1 MTGVCLEGEGGGVM
15 GKRTDKKMRI
25 ALFTVIVLVLLV
37 LIGILAYWKLPS
49 RRDSMTWARTLEAS
63 DVAQI
68 EMTVMPSAEAE
79 RSRSFEEEE
88 FEDVVSLINQ
98 STGRYIRD
106 PEPAAGMSRT
116 LYVTMKDGTEHTV
129 SYNGYLVIDGDSY
142 ADRFHGYSEDGKRL
156 DELSYR

>member
-1 MTGVCLEGEGGGVM
+1 M

-25 ALFTVIVLVLLV
+25 AVFTVIALVLLV
-37 LIGILAYWKLPS
+37 LIGILAYWKIPS
-49 RRDSMTWARTLEAS
+49 RRESMTWARNLEAS

-68 EMTVMPSAEAE
+68 EMTVMPSAEDE
-79 RSRSFEEEE
+79 RHRSFEEEE

-106 PEPAAGMSRT
+106 PEPIMGMSRT
-116 LYVTMKDGTEHTV
+116 LYITMKDGTEHTV

-142 ADRFHGYSEDGKRL
+142 ADGIHGYSEDGERL
-156 DELSYR
+156 EKE

>member
-1 MTGVCLEGEGGGVM
+1 M

-25 ALFTVIVLVLLV
+25 AVFTVIVLVLLV
-37 LIGILAYWKLPS
+37 VIGILTYWKIPS
-49 RRDSMTWARTLEAS
+49 RRESMAWARSLEAS

-68 EMTVMPSAEAE
+68 KMTVMPSSEEE
-79 RSRSFEEEE
+79 RYRSFEEEA

-106 PEPAAGMSRT
+106 PEPMTGMFRT

-142 ADRFHGYSEDGKRL
+142 ADCFHGYSEDGERL
-156 DELSYR
+156 EKE

>member
-1 MTGVCLEGEGGGVM
+1 M

-25 ALFTVIVLVLLV
+25 AVFTAVSLVLLV
-37 LIGILAYWKLPS
+37 LIGILAYWKIPS
-49 RRDSMTWARTLEAS
+49 RRESMTWARTLEAS

-68 EMTVMPSAEAE
+68 EMTVMPSAEDE
-79 RSRSFEEEE
+79 RHRSFEEEE

-106 PEPAAGMSRT
+106 PEPIMGMSRT
-116 LYVTMKDGTEHTV
+116 LYITMKDGTEHTV

-142 ADRFHGYSEDGKRL
+142 ADGIHGYSEDGERL
-156 DELSYR
+156 EKE